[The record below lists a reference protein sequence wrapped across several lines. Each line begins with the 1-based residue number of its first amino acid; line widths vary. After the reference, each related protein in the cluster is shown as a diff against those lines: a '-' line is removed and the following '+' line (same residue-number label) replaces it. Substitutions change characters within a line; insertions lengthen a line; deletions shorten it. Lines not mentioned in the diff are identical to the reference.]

1 MGARGKDITPFGSG
15 RPIFK
20 SKAAARSAELA
31 QSYQEDLALQRQLRD
46 DFFRRNPK
54 KEVP

>member
-1 MGARGKDITPFGSG
+1 MGARGKDISPFGNG

-20 SKAAARSAELA
+20 SKAAVRSAELA
-31 QSYQEDLALQRQLRD
+31 QSYREDLELQRRLRD